1 VRVMDLRGS
10 SSRNAPPTV
19 EARASAAAE
28 LLRLIGVLIA
38 RDPAVYDIGV
48 ERIEAVRADVDPAL
62 LATATELGTVALP
75 PGTDLPDRDDKFF
88 LVLAMLAA
96 LLPEPAGTDELLA
109 LFDDDPTL
117 PWRAQLAHHAQE
129 LVADPPSL
137 LTRVLAGEDAAINEI
152 RVLAATEQ
160 GAGLREL
167 LDRSPEAFGV
177 RVRETV
183 ERFAAEVWPA
193 LAGEA
198 MGPIQRDVAH
208 RQQQLAT
215 TDDPAAVVLE
225 ATNGYELDAD
235 PAGRRV
241 VLLPSYWMR
250 PWLVIGFLE
259 TSAGNRP
266 HPLEVISTAVAD
278 TFLSLPCEAPPP
290 RLLKLFKALS
300 DEGRLTLL
308 RRMTPGPISLGEAS
322 SELGVA
328 KATAHHHLS
337 ILRQAGL
344 VSIRDEGRNTRYALR
359 DDPPK
364 LAQEALAAYLQPW
377 C

>member
-1 VRVMDLRGS
+1 VRVLDLRA
-10 SSRNAPPTV
+10 SSRVAPPTV
-19 EARASAAAE
+19 EARASAGAE

-38 RDPAVYDIGV
+38 RDPSDFDVGV
-48 ERIEAVRADVDPAL
+48 ERIEAVRAQVDPEL
-62 LATATELGTVALP
+62 LATATELGTLALP
-75 PGTDLPDRDDKFF
+75 PGSDLPDRDDKFF
-88 LVLAMLAA
+88 LALSMLGA
-96 LLPEPAGTDELLA
+96 LLPEPAGVVQLLEL
-109 LFDDDPTL
+109 FREDPTL

-129 LVADPPSL
+129 LVSEPAEL
-137 LTRVLAGEDAAINEI
+137 LTRVLTGEDGSLEEI
-152 RVLAATEQ
+152 EALAATDR

-167 LDRSPEAFGV
+167 LDRSPQDVGAQV
-177 RVRETV
+177 RTTV

-193 LAGEA
+193 LAAEA
-198 MGPIQRDVAH
+198 MGPIDRNAEH
-208 RQQQLAT
+208 LQQQLAAA
-215 TDDPAAVVLE
+215 DDAAAIVLE
-225 ATNGYELDAD
+225 ATNGYELETD
-235 PAGRRV
+235 PPGRRV

-259 TSAGNRP
+259 ARDEDGTRR
-266 HPLEVISTAVAD
+266 PLEVITTAVAD
-278 TFLSLPCEAPPP
+278 AFLALPCEAPPP
-290 RLLKLFKALS
+290 KLLKLFKALS

-308 RRMTPGPISLGEAS
+308 RRMTPGPISLGEAA

-344 VSIRDEGRNTRYALR
+344 VSIRDEGRATRYALR

-364 LAQEALAAYLQPW
+364 LAHEALAAYLQPW